1 MKFNL
6 PKTLG
11 LTMIIG
17 ILGFTGYS
25 QKKTEITKPEMPIS
39 NDTKIVSYTS
49 VIELAGISKDELFL
63 RAQNFYKSNYKNSS
77 QVIQSADAATGKI
90 EGKAQFTTEKILKN
104 GVKAQAD
111 MIKYSINLM
120 LKDGKYKYEITNINI
135 QAASYKPIETYFSE
149 TDPLRDEHWGTLN
162 QADEYFN
169 NLVGLIKEAMEKP
182 SSVTK
187 SEDW

>member
-1 MKFNL
+1 
-6 PKTLG
+6 
-11 LTMIIG
+11 
-17 ILGFTGYS
+17 
-25 QKKTEITKPEMPIS
+25 
-39 NDTKIVSYTS
+39 
-49 VIELAGISKDELFL
+49 
-63 RAQNFYKSNYKNSS
+63 
-77 QVIQSADAATGKI
+77 
-90 EGKAQFTTEKILKN
+90 
-104 GVKAQAD
+104 
-111 MIKYSINLM
+111 M